1 MCARIQCGRGNVWS
15 CRLWS
20 LLCSFLFSVTVFDTL
35 AFWIGFTE
43 YPNPFTWCAFD
54 DSLNYL
60 DIFSHFEQFDGNKLQ
75 YLKVFDVYQLSLV
88 HGRFEWFRPNNNRSS
103 DLNCMLNKIIHFIQ
117 KQKKIFRK
125 WWNPNQNKWLYIQI
139 VNDLFSAFGFSIC
152 GSWNK
157 ITTTWYVCK

>member
-1 MCARIQCGRGNVWS
+1 MCDHAACDRFCAPF
-15 CRLWS
+15 
-20 LLCSFLFSVTVFDTL
+20 SFQLQFLIHLHFGSDS
-35 AFWIGFTE
+35 
-43 YPNPFTWCAFD
+43 PNIPILSHGAFD

-60 DIFSHFEQFDGNKLQ
+60 DIFSHFEQFDGNKLL

-103 DLNCMLNKIIHFIQ
+103 DLNCMLNKIIHFVQ
-117 KQKKIFRK
+117 KQQKKIFRK
-125 WWNPNQNKWLYIQI
+125 WWNSNQNKWLYIQI
-139 VNDLFSAFGFSIC
+139 INDLFWAFGFSIC